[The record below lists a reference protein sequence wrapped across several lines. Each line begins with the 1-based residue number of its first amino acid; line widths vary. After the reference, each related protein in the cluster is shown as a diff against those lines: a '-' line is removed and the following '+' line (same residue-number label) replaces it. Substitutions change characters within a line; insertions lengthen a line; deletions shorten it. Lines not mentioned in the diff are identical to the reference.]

1 MDVNKRIEEL
11 KIVPV
16 VVLHDVKNAV
26 PLAEAL
32 IRGGLPVAEVTFR
45 TDAAEA
51 SIRAMTEAFPEMLVG
66 AGTVTCVSQAEAARK
81 AGAKFLVT
89 AGVNPQ

>member
-1 MDVNKRIEEL
+1 MADTRSAEQFFGQH

-16 VVLHDVKNAV
+16 IALDEAAQAA

-32 IRGGLPVAEVTFR
+32 LAGGLPIAEVTFR

-51 SIRAMTEAFPEMLVG
+51 SIRAMSQFDELLVG
-66 AGTVTCVSQAEAARK
+66 AGPC
-81 AGAKFLVT
+81 
-89 AGVNPQ
+89 